1 MKAALGFAERL
12 FIDHQHIDQELFD
25 DLHQEF
31 TTEQIVEL
39 GWTIVSCMAYGRL
52 IWSFG
57 LSTDDLPVVH
67 PVY

>member
-1 MKAALGFAERL
+1 
-12 FIDHQHIDQELFD
+12 
-25 DLHQEF
+25 
-31 TTEQIVEL
+31 VEL

-57 LSTDDLPVVH
+57 LSPDDLSVAH